1 MSVAGV
7 EGLKQGGYPRR
18 CPVARTVGLS
28 KKLRTS
34 EAHVSARRLWEP
46 KEEASG
52 LGAGRLY
59 TDCARDDASCA
70 DRGRFPRA
78 GQTTGPQS
86 LVVSPRT
93 TAAQPFESPSNSLQG
108 S

>member
-1 MSVAGV
+1 M
-7 EGLKQGGYPRR
+7 L
-18 CPVARTVGLS
+18 LS
-28 KKLRTS
+28 GS
-34 EAHVSARRLWEP
+34 Q
-46 KEEASG
+46 SG
-52 LGAGRLY
+52 LVEQDPDFGSVCLGEKPRWPERGGIR
-59 TDCARDDASCA
+59 ARSWKVVYRHGDSAADDASHPA

-93 TAAQPFESPSNSLQG
+93 AAAQPFESPSNSLQG